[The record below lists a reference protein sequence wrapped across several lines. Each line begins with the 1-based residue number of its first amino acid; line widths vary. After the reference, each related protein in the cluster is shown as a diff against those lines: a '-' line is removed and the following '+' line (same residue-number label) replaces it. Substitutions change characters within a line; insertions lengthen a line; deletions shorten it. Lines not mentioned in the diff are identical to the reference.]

1 MGCVTRLVKIMLTTN
16 FFYNKLLFYYIE
28 YLRIYHHDL
37 FNLFEGRGITTDL
50 FLTLQYMWIVMYNG
64 YKIMSSRN
72 VRIKSGQ

>member
-37 FNLFEGRGITTDL
+37 FNLFEGRGNV
-50 FLTLQYMWIVMYNG
+50 IVMYNG